1 MDDKSESQVLELSLN
16 PENTTRKDENNNKY
30 DSKYYHI
37 LKFSIVNLI
46 GFGCPLNRCLERND
60 KLGIF
65 FKKLRIILIAYQ
77 IYCFLVIHSSLIL
90 NMRTIYFI
98 LAYALENQ
106 EFTQDKS
113 TPFILSFMHILAVF
127 AFDIMSYYSII
138 TESNSEFVKEICDEN
153 YIIDENYIVDSSEN
167 KQNSYY
173 LKVYK
178 ILQKLRCR
186 ALDISSNYFW
196 IILFT
201 SFLLPILCHCFMIHM
216 LYMLYFSKEIYLV
229 PAFKFNIIFFPFST
243 IFITFTIIQ
252 YILSCLLMILKF
264 VGLNNFIQKLI
275 VNETNNIEDLE
286 KIIKW

>member
-1 MDDKSESQVLELSLN
+1 MANEKESELVKLN
-16 PENTTRKDENNNKY
+16 ISEDTAKKDENNNKY

-46 GFGCPLNRCLERND
+46 GFGCPLNECLESKD
-60 KLGIF
+60 
-65 FKKLRIILIAYQ
+65 KLRIFFNKFSKILIAYQ
-77 IYCFLVIHSSLIL
+77 IYCFFVIHSSLIL
-90 NMRTIYFI
+90 NMCTIYFI
-98 LAYALENQ
+98 LEYVWKNQ
-106 EFTQDKS
+106 EFTQDMS

-127 AFDIMSYYSII
+127 AFDIMFYYRRV
-138 TESNSEFVKEICDEN
+138 NSKFVEEICDEN
-153 YIIDENYIVDSSEN
+153 YIIDSSEN
-167 KQNSYY
+167 KQNSCY

-186 ALDISSNYFW
+186 ALGVGSNYFW

-201 SFLLPILCHCFMIHM
+201 SFLLPIFCHCYMIFM
-216 LYMLYFSKEIYLV
+216 LYMSYFAKEINLV
-229 PAFKFNIIFFPFST
+229 LVFKYNIIFFPFST

-275 VNETNNIEDLE
+275 DDKTNKIEDLE

>member
-1 MDDKSESQVLELSLN
+1 MDDENESQVLELSLN
-16 PENTTRKDENNNKY
+16 PENTTRKDENNNKC
-30 DSKYYHI
+30 DPKYYHI

-46 GFGCPLNRCLERND
+46 GFGCPLNECLESKD
-60 KLGIF
+60 
-65 FKKLRIILIAYQ
+65 KLRIFFNKFSKILIAYQ
-77 IYCFLVIHSSLIL
+77 IYCFFVIHSSLIL
-90 NMRTIYFI
+90 NMCTIYLI
-98 LAYALENQ
+98 LEYVWINQ
-106 EFTQDKS
+106 EFTQDMS

-127 AFDIMSYYSII
+127 AFDIMFYYRRVNLFSK
-138 TESNSEFVKEICDEN
+138 FVEEICDEN
-153 YIIDENYIVDSSEN
+153 YIIDSSEN
-167 KQNSYY
+167 KQNSCY

-186 ALDISSNYFW
+186 ALAVGSNYFW

-201 SFLLPILCHCFMIHM
+201 SFLLPIFCHCYMIFM
-216 LYMLYFSKEIYLV
+216 LYMSYFAKEINLV
-229 PAFKFNIIFFPFST
+229 LVFKYNIIFFPFST

-275 VNETNNIEDLE
+275 DDKTNINKIEDLE